1 MAKLDILY
9 QDLVDLG
16 FDRFDYEDSVFYRQH
31 GYQPFVMTFSL
42 AKNFKMEIN
51 EQRDYAILY
60 KSEKKPYDSNFK
72 SYMQL
77 NTKEQIQM
85 TFAVFGFTQ
94 HAEKLNKEEKEAAN
108 G

>member
-16 FDRFDYEDSVFYRQH
+16 FDRFDYEDSVFYKQH
-31 GYQPFVMTFSL
+31 GYQPFVMSFALT
-42 AKNFKMEIN
+42 KNFKMEIN

-60 KSEKKPYDSNFK
+60 KAEKKPYESNFN

-77 NTKEQIQM
+77 HTREEIQM
-85 TFAVFGFTQ
+85 TLAVFGFSKQ
-94 HAEKLNKEEKEAAN
+94 AEKLNPGKEGAN